1 MTRILVIDDEPG
13 VRDFLATALARAG
26 YEVAAAANGREGIHL
41 CRCAGVDLVITD
53 LVMPEKEGLE
63 TIVELRRDHPD
74 LAVIAISGGA
84 RGSSRTYLSAAELCG
99 ADRVFDKPIAPA
111 TLLTAVREIV
121 GPPADPG
128 AQERPGPA

>member
-13 VRDFLATALARAG
+13 VRDFLAAALGRAG

-41 CRCAGVDLVITD
+41 CRRGGVDLVITD

-63 TIVELRRDHPD
+63 TIIELRRDHPD

-84 RGSSRTYLSAAELCG
+84 RGSDRTYLGAAELCG

-121 GPPADPG
+121 GPPPDRRSQP
-128 AQERPGPA
+128 RPGPA